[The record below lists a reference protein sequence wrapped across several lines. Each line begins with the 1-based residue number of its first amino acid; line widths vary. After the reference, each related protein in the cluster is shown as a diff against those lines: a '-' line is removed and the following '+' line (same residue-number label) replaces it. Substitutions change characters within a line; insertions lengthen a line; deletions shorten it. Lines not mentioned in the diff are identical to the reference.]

1 MKRIPFWKMSGSGN
15 DFILIDNRRGLLQ
28 GIDLKRFV
36 ARVCRRRI
44 SVGADGVILIE
55 EPTRGAD
62 FRWRYFNADGGEVE
76 MCGNGSRCAAR
87 FALLQGIAQETMTF
101 ETLAG
106 LVRAEVREG
115 RVKVRLPDST
125 DLHLDLRVPIDGKEY
140 PAAFLNTGVPHVV
153 YFVEDLEGTDVL
165 GLGRKTRYH
174 DLFAPAGANAN
185 FVRVLGSRRL
195 AIRTYERGVEDE
207 TLACGTGA
215 IAAACVAAA
224 WGKVS
229 PPVDL
234 LTRSGLVLTVYF
246 RREGNRFRDVFLEG
260 DAQVIYSGELWE
272 EAWLSGSQES
282 EVRSQE
288 RRGA

>member
-28 GIDLKRFV
+28 GMDLRQFV

-55 EPTRGAD
+55 EPSRGAPARPAGGD

-87 FALLQGIAQETMTF
+87 FAFLQGIAQETMTF

-115 RVKVRLPDST
+115 RVKVRLPDPE
-125 DLHLDLRVPIDGKEY
+125 DLRLDLRVPIDGKEY

-185 FVRVLGSRRL
+185 FVRVLGPRRL

-215 IAAACVAAA
+215 IAAACIAAA
-224 WGKVS
+224 WGKVA

-234 LTRSGLVLTVYF
+234 LTRSGLILTVYF
-246 RREGNRFRDVFLEG
+246 QQAGEQFHDIFLEG
-260 DAQVIYSGELWE
+260 DAQVIYSGEIWE
-272 EAWLSGSQES
+272 EAWMNH
-282 EVRSQE
+282 
-288 RRGA
+288 